1 MVAKKIV
8 CGLPN
13 SQVFAFNCDADR
25 LVRCVSGPA
34 ASARAAG
41 SSGRVRP
48 SPPRLPWGPPSLSIR
63 RRYLC
68 QPFPHGVRTGGHTCL
83 FVLLLPM
90 NARPEEAVTEPGLA
104 PISAQLLPNL
114 QYMIS
119 HYPKQ
124 LQVHC
129 KNRRKNY
136 GRQIVHFAVLTCRP
150 HFYRQVVYRLTFP
163 AYNSKREIL

>member
-68 QPFPHGVRTGGHTCL
+68 QPFPHGVRAGGHTCL

-90 NARPEEAVTEPGLA
+90 TALPEEAVTELCFA
-104 PISAQLLPNL
+104 PFSAQILPDSVIYDITLSEAIASTL
-114 QYMIS
+114 Q
-119 HYPKQ
+119 
-124 LQVHC
+124 
-129 KNRRKNY
+129 NRHKICSRE
-136 GRQIVHFAVLTCRP
+136 IVHFVVLPCRP
-150 HFYRQVVYRLTFP
+150 HFYR
-163 AYNSKREIL
+163 

>member
-48 SPPRLPWGPPSLSIR
+48 SAPRLPWGPLTYIDGTCVEMLRAKTVRKNNTSGVPGVEWYARKQRWRATICFKGKR
-63 RRYLC
+63 HYLGL
-68 QPFPHGVRTGGHTCL
+68 QQNLHFAARGPDLEARQGKSFKKY
-83 FVLLLPM
+83 
-90 NARPEEAVTEPGLA
+90 ARP
-104 PISAQLLPNL
+104 
-114 QYMIS
+114 
-119 HYPKQ
+119 
-124 LQVHC
+124 
-129 KNRRKNY
+129 
-136 GRQIVHFAVLTCRP
+136 
-150 HFYRQVVYRLTFP
+150 RLNERDQ
-163 AYNSKREIL
+163 A